1 LKLSQVSKAYQAS
14 RSVAVFICLVASQT
28 ALAQETMRLGPTYP
42 ITEVDFLKSI
52 EAKLRAK
59 EKTGEL
65 AKMQAEAVRRNEA
78 AIMNPK
84 PIEGI
89 TKTSFARSFYWDPS
103 IIITSDV
110 KLPDGTVLAKAGS
123 RLNPLDTTSMSKALF
138 FFDERDTAQTAMA
151 KRLHAERN
159 GAVKLVLT
167 GGSFVRLMRSW
178 GQQVYFDQGG
188 VLTAK
193 FGITQVPALV
203 AQDGKRLRIDE
214 MMVKP

>member
-1 LKLSQVSKAYQAS
+1 LKARQTLSALG
-14 RSVAVFICLVASQT
+14 LVAYIWVAPSV
-28 ALAQETMRLGPTYP
+28 LAQDILKVGPTYP

-52 EAKLRAK
+52 EAKLKAK
-59 EKTGEL
+59 ERTGEL

-89 TKTSFARSFYWDPS
+89 TKTSLARSFYWDPS

-138 FFDERDTAQTAMA
+138 FFDERDNAQTAMA

-178 GQQVYFDQGG
+178 GQQVFYDQGG

-214 MMVKP
+214 MMVQP

>member
-1 LKLSQVSKAYQAS
+1 LKASKTLGALG
-14 RSVAVFICLVASQT
+14 LVAYICVAPSV
-28 ALAQETMRLGPTYP
+28 LAQDIVKMGPTYP

-52 EAKLRAK
+52 EAKLKAK
-59 EKTGEL
+59 ERTGEL

-89 TKTSFARSFYWDPS
+89 TKTSLARSFYWDPS

-138 FFDERDTAQTAMA
+138 FFDERDNAQTAMA
-151 KRLHAERN
+151 KRLHTERN

-178 GQQVYFDQGG
+178 GQQVFYDQGG

-214 MMVKP
+214 MMVQP